1 MRNLKGTKCEFGYI
15 SKQKIYQSLML
26 LLFIAA
32 GAGLFLVGLLITGT
46 RANVFTV
53 LGILMVLPGAKRV
66 IALVVMVPHHSVE
79 KERYDK
85 MRAAI
90 SKEAVLLT
98 DYVFTSTEKIMSL
111 DFVVVE
117 NKNVIGILD
126 GKKQDVTY
134 IVDYLKKGIMGKA
147 SDYKVKILASDDEF
161 YRFYKKM
168 AAGQEKNLQEDEKQQ
183 KRKEEVVQYLKV
195 LAV

>member
-1 MRNLKGTKCEFGYI
+1 MKNLRGTKCEFGYI
-15 SKQKIYQSLML
+15 GKQKIYQSLML
-26 LLFIAA
+26 ALFIAA
-32 GAGLFLVGLLITGT
+32 GTGLFLVGFLITGT

-85 MRAAI
+85 MK
-90 SKEAVLLT
+90 SVLSEEAVLLT
-98 DYVFTSTEKIMSL
+98 DYVFTSSDKIMSL
-111 DFVVVE
+111 DFVVVV

-134 IVDYLKKGIMGKA
+134 ITDYLKKSVVGKEP
-147 SDYKVKILASDDEF
+147 DYKVIILASDKEF
-161 YRFYKKM
+161 YQFYHRMM
-168 AAGQEKNLQEDEKQQ
+168 AGDETLRKEDEAQ
-183 KRKEEVVQYLKV
+183 KMKKDNVVNYLKV